1 MTFGSHR
8 SLRQNSYLS
17 LLSLESQEF
26 IKERFYSDTLQ
37 QKRNDT
43 EQCLINIHPE
53 VKLEKFEGFGAALT
67 EATAASW
74 MKLGDSK
81 KEKLVRLFFC
91 R

>member
-1 MTFGSHR
+1 
-8 SLRQNSYLS
+8 
-17 LLSLESQEF
+17 
-26 IKERFYSDTLQ
+26 LQ

>member
-1 MTFGSHR
+1 M
-8 SLRQNSYLS
+8 N
-17 LLSLESQEF
+17 EF